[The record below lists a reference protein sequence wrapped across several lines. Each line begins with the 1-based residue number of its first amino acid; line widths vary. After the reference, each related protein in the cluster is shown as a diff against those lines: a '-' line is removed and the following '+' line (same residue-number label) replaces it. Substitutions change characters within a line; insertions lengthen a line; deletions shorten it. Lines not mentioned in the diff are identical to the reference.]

1 MASSPSPSESNSNES
16 IIAEYAKSNRST
28 CKKCSNLISVN
39 SLRLGLHFKDR
50 RGYDVTKWHHI
61 SCFPTHSLQY
71 IENIQGFSSL
81 KSSDREVLEKLM
93 DGIDLEFKQG
103 SDHGVMVEGS
113 EERSSKKLK
122 VRKVDE
128 HKKEGEQKKSKVI
141 VEYAKSNKSSCK
153 QCTKAI
159 PSKTLRIGLVIRGWG
174 FDMTKWHHLRCLS
187 AVPLPVDSV
196 DEIDGFPSLKSNHQ
210 EALKKLLNGEVL
222 PIEVLKEDEAALD
235 ELQESKS
242 KTSKPS
248 IKILTEYAKSS
259 HSSCKKCT
267 EAIPANSVRVGSHSP
282 EYGIRW
288 YHPVCFPT
296 DSQPIISLDKIDGFS
311 SLKSFDQK
319 TLQKVL
325 DGCDKLPKEAG
336 KADEHEKEGEQKKS
350 KVIAEYAKSNR
361 SSCKQ
366 CTKEIPSKTLRSGLV
381 SRGWGFDMTRW
392 HHLRCLSTVPLPV
405 DSVDE
410 IDGFPSLKVLKEDE
424 AALDE
429 LQESKSKTSKI
440 SIKIVT
446 GYAKSSRSS
455 CKKCSEA
462 IADKSLRVGS
472 LSNERGRDFTRW
484 YHPDCFPTDSQ
495 PIISLDEIDGF
506 SSLKS
511 CDQEVLQKLMD
522 GCNKLLKEVV
532 PVVEGSDDQ
541 SLRES
546 KVRNYACKV
555 LCIIG
560 VNWFF
565 DLHLPYFYAIKVRE
579 RDESMLDEL
588 KESSPKKLKVAELEV
603 AFSTSDVKKHY
614 KDATLPP
621 NWKALQTLIFLER
634 DEGLRDSGKIAA
646 FGFDGCLADTDVHR
660 IGADAWSLMSPSIP
674 EKLKSLYKDGY
685 KLVIFTN
692 ESNIDRWKNKRQV
705 AIDSKIGRLQKF
717 IDCVKVPIQVF
728 IACGIENG
736 GKGEDPFRKPKPGMW
751 RVMEQQFNS
760 GISIDMDQSFYVGD
774 AAGRKKDHSDA
785 DIKFAESRLA
795 MLCLQAIGLK
805 FYVPEE
811 FFAA

>member
-1 MASSPSPSESNSNES
+1 MASSPSPSESNSKGS

-39 SLRLGLHFKDR
+39 TLRLGLHFKDR

-61 SCFPTHSLQY
+61 SCFPTHSLQSTES
-71 IENIQGFSSL
+71 IHGFSSL
-81 KSSDREVLEKLM
+81 KSSDRELLEKLM

-103 SDHGVMVEGS
+103 SDHGEMVEGI
-113 EERSSKKLK
+113 EERSSKKIEN
-122 VRKVDE
+122 E
-128 HKKEGEQKKSKVI
+128 HKKGEQKKSKVI
-141 VEYAKSNKSSCK
+141 AEYAKSNKSSCK

-159 PSKTLRIGLVIRGWG
+159 PSKTLRIGLVTRGWG

-210 EALKKLLNGEVL
+210 EALKQLLNGEVL

-267 EAIPANSVRVGSHSP
+267 EAIPANSLRVGSHSP

-288 YHPVCFPT
+288 YHPVCFHT
-296 DSQPIISLDKIDGFS
+296 DSRPIISLDEIDGFS

-325 DGCDKLPKEAG
+325 DGCDKLPKEVG
-336 KADEHEKEGEQKKS
+336 KADEHEEEGEQKKS

-366 CTKEIPSKTLRSGLV
+366 CTKEIPSKTLRLGLV

-410 IDGFPSLKVLKEDE
+410 IDGFPSLKINHQEALKKLLNGEPLPIEVLKEDE

-455 CKKCSEA
+455 CKEV
-462 IADKSLRVGS
+462 VGS

-495 PIISLDEIDGF
+495 SIISLDEIDGF

-546 KVRNYACKV
+546 KVR
-555 LCIIG
+555 
-560 VNWFF
+560 
-565 DLHLPYFYAIKVRE
+565 E
-579 RDESMLDEL
+579 RDENMLDEL
-588 KESSPKKLKVAELEV
+588 KESSPKKLKVAELEI

-621 NWKALQTLIFLER
+621 NWKAFQTLIFLER

-646 FGFDGCLADTDVHR
+646 FDFDGCLADTDVHR

-674 EKLKSLYKDGY
+674 EKLNSLYRDGY

-760 GISIDMDQSFYVGD
+760 GIRIDMDQSFYVGD

-785 DIKFAESRLA
+785 DIKFAE
-795 MLCLQAIGLK
+795 AIGLK
-805 FYVPEE
+805 FYVPED